1 MFNMI
6 DAHIHWDAY
15 SPSQRKEILH
25 SLGVQGVRV
34 MIAVGMNLK
43 SSRET
48 LELSRSDERVKA
60 AAGFHPEQEI
70 PSQEE
75 IEELFTFLDQ
85 HASSL
90 VAVGEVGLPYYR
102 MQDDADLELKPYEEL
117 LERFIVKAKS
127 LKKPIVLH
135 CIYEHAGIACDLLER
150 HSVEKAHF
158 HWFKG
163 DEAILERV
171 LSNGYKVSV
180 TPDVMYEDEIQKIV
194 QKAPLDAIMVETD
207 GPWPFEGPFKGQ
219 MTHPGMMG
227 RTIKCIA
234 SIKNMDESEAAE
246 RIFTQTKRFYGLSI

>member
-15 SPSQRKEILH
+15 SPGQRTGILD
-25 SLGVQGVRV
+25 SLDTHGIRA
-34 MIAVGMNLK
+34 MIAVSMNLK

-48 LELSRSDERVKA
+48 LELSVMDSRVKA
-60 AAGFHPEQEI
+60 AAGFHPEQEL
-70 PSQEE
+70 PSEE
-75 IEELFTFLDQ
+75 EMDELFTFLDQ

-102 MQDDADLELKPYEEL
+102 MQDDANLELKPHEEL
-117 LERFIVKAKS
+117 LERFIVKAKA

-135 CIYEHAGIACDLLER
+135 CIYEHAGIACDLLEH

-246 RIFTQTKRFYGLSI
+246 KIFTQTKRFYGLSI

>member
-15 SPSQRKEILH
+15 SSSQRKEILH
-25 SLGVQGVRV
+25 SLGVQGVRA

-102 MQDDADLELKPYEEL
+102 MQDDADLELRPYEEL

-135 CIYEHAGIACDLLER
+135 CICEHAGIACDLLER

-171 LSNGYKVSV
+171 LSNGYKVSL

-219 MTHPGMMG
+219 MTHPGMMS

-234 SIKNMDESEAAE
+234 SMKNMDESEVAKS
-246 RIFTQTKRFYGLSI
+246 IFTQTKRFYGLSI

>member
-6 DAHIHWDAY
+6 DAHIHWGAY

-25 SLGVQGVRV
+25 SLGVQGVRA

-102 MQDDADLELKPYEEL
+102 MQDDADLELEPYEEL
-117 LERFIVKAKS
+117 LERFIVKAKY

>member
-15 SPSQRKEILH
+15 SPWQRTAILD
-25 SLGVQGVRV
+25 SLDTHGIRA
-34 MIAVGMNLK
+34 MIAVSMNLK

-48 LELSRSDERVKA
+48 LDLSVMDGRVKA
-60 AAGFHPEQEI
+60 AAGFHPEQEL
-70 PSQEE
+70 PSEEE
-75 IEELFTFLDQ
+75 IEELFIFLDQ
-85 HASSL
+85 HAESL
-90 VAVGEVGLPYYR
+90 AAVGEVGLPYYR
-102 MQDDADLELKPYEEL
+102 MHDDADLKLKPYEEL

-127 LKKPIVLH
+127 LDKPIILH

-163 DEAILERV
+163 KEAILERV
-171 LSNGYKVSV
+171 LSNGYKISV
-180 TPDVMYEDEIQKIV
+180 TPDLMYEDEIQKIV
-194 QKAPLDAIMVETD
+194 RKAPLDAIMVETD
-207 GPWPFEGPFKGQ
+207 GPWPFEGPFQGK
-219 MTHPGMMG
+219 MTHPRMMR

-234 SIKNMDESEAAE
+234 SIKKQDESEVAE

>member
-1 MFNMI
+1 MFSMI
-6 DAHIHWDAY
+6 DAHIHWDGY
-15 SPSQRKEILH
+15 SPGQRSVILD
-25 SLGVQGVRV
+25 SLDRHGVKA

-48 LELSRSDERVKA
+48 LDLSMIDGRVKA
-60 AAGFHPEQEI
+60 AAGFHPEQEL
-70 PSQEE
+70 PSTEE
-75 IEELFTFLDQ
+75 IEEIFTLLDQ
-85 HASSL
+85 HAESL

-102 MQDDADLELKPYEEL
+102 MQEDVDLELKLYEEL

-180 TPDVMYEDEIQKIV
+180 TPDVMYEDEIQKVV

-234 SIKNMDESEAAE
+234 SIKNMDESEVAE

>member
-15 SPSQRKEILH
+15 SPPQREEILH
-25 SLGVQGVRV
+25 SLGVHGVRA

-48 LELSRSDERVKA
+48 LELSMRDERVKV

-70 PSQEE
+70 LSQGE
-75 IEELFTFLDQ
+75 IEEIFTFIDQ
-85 HASSL
+85 HAGSL

-102 MQDDADLELKPYEEL
+102 MQEDVDLELKPYEEL

-180 TPDVMYEDEIQKIV
+180 TPDVIYEDEIQKVV

-207 GPWPFEGPFKGQ
+207 GPWPFEGPLKGQ

>member
-15 SPSQRKEILH
+15 SPGKRTGILD
-25 SLGVQGVRV
+25 SLDTHGIRA
-34 MIAVGMNLK
+34 MIAVSMNLK

-48 LELSRSDERVKA
+48 LDLSVMDSRVKA
-60 AAGFHPEQEI
+60 AAGFHPEQEL
-70 PSQEE
+70 PFEEE

-102 MQDDADLELKPYEEL
+102 MQDDVDLELKPYEEL
-117 LERFIVKAKS
+117 LERFIVKAKA

-135 CIYEHAGIACDLLER
+135 CIYEHADIASDLLER

-180 TPDVMYEDEIQKIV
+180 TPDVMYEDGIQKIV
-194 QKAPLDAIMVETD
+194 QKSPLDAIMVETD

-234 SIKNMDESEAAE
+234 SMKNMDESEAAE